1 VRGYHALHALPGM
14 RLTIVCTA
22 AALLAV
28 PARARADLLITPH
41 AGVNFGGSTVDR
53 RANIGGSLTWLGAS
67 GLGIEVDVGFIPDFF
82 EAKDL
87 ELDILGTNNVTT
99 VMGNVVFARSVGG
112 MQPYLVGGAGL
123 IRSQLGSFGEFF
135 DATDN
140 GVGVNA
146 GAGIRF
152 GSGRL
157 SLRGDVRYF
166 RTVTDVERR
175 VLEDAL
181 GDFSFWRAAAGV
193 SIGF

>member
-1 VRGYHALHALPGM
+1 M
-14 RLTIVCTA
+14 RRLAIVCTA
-22 AALLAV
+22 ATLMAV
-28 PARARADLLITPH
+28 PARARGDLLITPY
-41 AGVNFGGSTVDR
+41 AGVNVGGSTVDR
-53 RANIGGSLTWLGAS
+53 RANIGGSVTWLGAS
-67 GLGIEVDVGFIPDFF
+67 GLGAEVDVGFIPDFF

-87 ELDILGTNNVTT
+87 EPDILGTNYVTT
-99 VMGNVVFARSVGG
+99 VMGNIVFARSVGR
-112 MQPYLVGGAGL
+112 MQPYVVAGAGL
-123 IRSQLGSFGEFF
+123 IRSQVGSFGDFF
-135 DATDN
+135 VATDN

-146 GAGIRF
+146 GAGVRL